1 MLCLDLRDEAA
12 AVRREVAPLAE
23 EVRLIK
29 ENLQKVFG
37 EQEEFRCQ
45 AVGAYSRAGSLAE
58 DLKAEQSK
66 AHGLRT
72 QVGGMCAYL
81 CFICSYHFGCALV
94 FLFNYFQSSSGIL
107 TFLLILLGRSLG
119 PCMRRFPSSR
129 HCPVRW

>member
-12 AVRREVAPLAE
+12 VVRREVAPLAE

-58 DLKAEQSK
+58 DLKAEQSE

-72 QVGGMCAYL
+72 QVGEL
-81 CFICSYHFGCALV
+81 KRDLDISIDTSRTL
-94 FLFNYFQSSSGIL
+94 SP
-107 TFLLILLGRSLG
+107 G